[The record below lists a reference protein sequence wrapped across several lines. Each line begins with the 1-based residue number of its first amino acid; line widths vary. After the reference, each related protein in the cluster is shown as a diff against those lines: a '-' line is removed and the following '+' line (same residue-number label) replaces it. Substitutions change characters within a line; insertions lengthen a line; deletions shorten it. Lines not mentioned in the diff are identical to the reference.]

1 MVKRG
6 SLLLV
11 FVAMCS
17 CATVSDQPRLTVVE
31 VIRLADAEARRHGY
45 NLRDYERPVP
55 RYNYATRNDTWWVNY
70 DPIKGSDLAKTLGA
84 DFSVTIEDK
93 TKKLW
98 LLPGR

>member
-1 MVKRG
+1 MAKRS

-11 FVAMCS
+11 LVAMAS
-17 CATVSDQPRLTVVE
+17 CATVSDPPRLTSTE

-45 NLRDYERPVP
+45 DLRCFERPVP
-55 RYNYATRNDTWWVNY
+55 RYFAARDDTWWVNY
-70 DPIKGSDLAKTLGA
+70 DPKEGTHLAKTIGA

-98 LLPGR
+98 LIPGR